1 MPPAAELTVK
11 PSYPI
16 AAKLKGPGPG
26 TYLLPSAIGWRN
38 HNPTLK
44 RCPAYTFR
52 MLLTIKS
59 KGTSPGP
66 QYGFS
71 PKLTNRGIVH
81 APAFSMGARLPEA
94 RGDNVRSPA
103 WHMALPALKDKPNSN
118 PAPNVYE
125 IPYITGTKH
134 PCFTDTPRFT
144 MRIKPLIGGF
154 TQDFTKTPGSAAYTA
169 VNLEKIKQRS
179 PAYTMQ
185 DRRPLPMGFH
195 VPGPAAYTPSM
206 MNKPRYPSYSL
217 ASKHSPYTTPYKENN
232 PDLALHW
239 DY

>member
-52 MLLTIKS
+52 MLLTIS
-59 KGTSPGP
+59 AS
-66 QYGFS
+66 
-71 PKLTNRGIVH
+71 I
-81 APAFSMGARLPEA
+81 E
-94 RGDNVRSPA
+94 SPA